1 MNLSTFSFPTTI
13 VFGAGSVA
21 RLPEELKKRNI
32 RRPLLVTDAGIE
44 RTPMFER
51 VRALALVPEASVFSK
66 VDPNPTE
73 QNVLDGTAAYQA
85 ANCDGVIALGG
96 GSPLDAAKAIRLM
109 ATHPG
114 PLAGHDDLL
123 DGGNPISPNVPA
135 YITVATH

>member
-1 MNLSTFSFPTTI
+1 MKLSTFSFPTTI

-21 RLPEELKKRNI
+21 LLPEELKKRNV

-51 VRALALVPEASVFSK
+51 VRALVPEASVFSK

-85 ANCDGVIALGG
+85 ASCDGVIALGG

-109 ATHPG
+109 ATPCSTAEIASR
-114 PLAGHDDLL
+114 PTCR
-123 DGGNPISPNVPA
+123 PISPSPLRRAPA
-135 YITVATH
+135 AK